1 MDIFNLFSKDNE
13 KKAQK
18 GGNVPK
24 LLNLKY
30 KSEPTGNLDNLNS
43 MLKKLNSDTKNINTY
58 DDYFTNEA
66 NIFLN
71 TIKKHKIFYQ
81 NELDYLYKQ
90 KLKSLKKET
99 KPSNNDIEKMKLVGK
114 IYTSNQTC
122 MQMND
127 TGRKDLNISFNK
139 LKVESCSNNFV
150 STFAN
155 NCVIK
160 GKWCYEVTLLTGGL
174 FQIGFCQ
181 LNTKITI
188 TEGVGD
194 SKNSYGFDG
203 FRKILWKGEKFFY
216 GNYWDFGDVLG
227 VCLDLDN
234 RTIEY
239 FLNGK
244 SMGIGDKNILVG
256 ENVAYFPAASMSRGQ
271 ACVFNFGQIPFKY
284 EYKGY
289 QSFDTPLS
297 KINEIDS
304 IISELLQIWLKN
316 ISPLIVS
323 SKVSDYEL
331 LLLSYDILNFVSQ
344 YIDDMYIFNTTIIP
358 FLIELKS
365 GKTALPENNN
375 YIFSKFILSILDVFL
390 NHDTQKNIGYQIFE
404 LLSIEINQIAI
415 RMGVFQNE
423 GEKVF
428 KNKLVYYENLMK
440 VFISLLKCDKI
451 ASLLMEKGTLEIFKN
466 VFNSNWFRLGELI
479 DYLFSSNKYIA
490 TTKTPIKHIIK
501 DLNKNYF
508 APKEKN
514 NYFINQVISKQLS
527 SLILLFLKDRRTL
540 YDGKIL
546 KDEFNELIK
555 HGYRLSNNDL
565 LMDLFIAEER
575 HNFQENIFIKNIF
588 MNLVYMYTDNFLKTK
603 FEEITTY
610 PWFYRMN
617 QTDIYFDEVGIGGTI
632 SHVTTEY
639 GNLVPEEL
647 KVKNDEF
654 SLDFFH
660 KLIRIS
666 YDIFEKIVLKK
677 YDEFY
682 IKIKT
687 SPICD
692 YLNSLH
698 ESGTRKFNDTIKY
711 YFYTFPLP
719 VQIALYKFAFF
730 LIKYLMY
737 LVKKNAYII
746 YFIPTTVT
754 EIPFSFFKLLIN
766 LKSRILYDNAFRQ
779 EINKSSPHFAEDDFI
794 QNLVEFY
801 LKLFAD
807 ENIANPEL
815 KESLLKKVNFLLE
828 KQIIEEFYDDDNKIF
843 ELLMK
848 GLLKDLQI
856 TSLSHS
862 ASKILLKLIT
872 PICFG
877 YKIFGKN
884 KKIQKQRYVYNI
896 KKVNNKEIFKD
907 MVLDEKL
914 KKYFEGN
921 FNILEEFIKS
931 YGVILNKVMTNYSMA
946 LSSIIEIGV
955 ARLDIN
961 NIEPNKYLINKHRQ
975 AESDRALYQGLCSSY
990 NEMCQLLKIYEFLIL
1005 TYPDEF
1011 LDSKKLNYTNFIN
1024 VLKNISTRIL
1034 SKPYIDH
1041 LIQLIKTINPKLN
1054 PKENSDK
1061 NKIEIYKI
1069 GLSIAG
1075 IFIQIHKWK
1084 KKNKFYDTF
1093 CKDTANTP
1101 DLNLE
1106 PFDSFMKLFLAELNN
1121 MQSKEDK
1128 KELIEDI
1135 EKNYSPMIEYLL
1147 SIRDVKQL
1155 TNDEMDNLISQD
1167 KLCILCYEYPSDTEL
1182 MPCKHRC
1189 CQKCYEQYK
1198 IDKDT
1203 CFICHAKIESVNTI
1217 NIK

>member
-1 MDIFNLFSKDNE
+1 M
-13 KKAQK
+13 
-18 GGNVPK
+18 
-24 LLNLKY
+24 
-30 KSEPTGNLDNLNS
+30 
-43 MLKKLNSDTKNINTY
+43 
-58 DDYFTNEA
+58 
-66 NIFLN
+66 
-71 TIKKHKIFYQ
+71 
-81 NELDYLYKQ
+81 
-90 KLKSLKKET
+90 
-99 KPSNNDIEKMKLVGK
+99 
-114 IYTSNQTC
+114 
-122 MQMND
+122 
-127 TGRKDLNISFNK
+127 
-139 LKVESCSNNFV
+139 
-150 STFAN
+150 
-155 NCVIK
+155 
-160 GKWCYEVTLLTGGL
+160 
-174 FQIGFCQ
+174 
-181 LNTKITI
+181 
-188 TEGVGD
+188 
-194 SKNSYGFDG
+194 
-203 FRKILWKGEKFFY
+203 
-216 GNYWDFGDVLG
+216 
-227 VCLDLDN
+227 
-234 RTIEY
+234 
-239 FLNGK
+239 
-244 SMGIGDKNILVG
+244 
-256 ENVAYFPAASMSRGQ
+256 
-271 ACVFNFGQIPFKY
+271 
-284 EYKGY
+284 
-289 QSFDTPLS
+289 
-297 KINEIDS
+297 
-304 IISELLQIWLKN
+304 
-316 ISPLIVS
+316 
-323 SKVSDYEL
+323 
-331 LLLSYDILNFVSQ
+331 
-344 YIDDMYIFNTTIIP
+344 
-358 FLIELKS
+358 
-365 GKTALPENNN
+365 
-375 YIFSKFILSILDVFL
+375 
-390 NHDTQKNIGYQIFE
+390 
-404 LLSIEINQIAI
+404 
-415 RMGVFQNE
+415 
-423 GEKVF
+423 
-428 KNKLVYYENLMK
+428 
-440 VFISLLKCDKI
+440 
-451 ASLLMEKGTLEIFKN
+451 
-466 VFNSNWFRLGELI
+466 
-479 DYLFSSNKYIA
+479 
-490 TTKTPIKHIIK
+490 
-501 DLNKNYF
+501 
-508 APKEKN
+508 
-514 NYFINQVISKQLS
+514 
-527 SLILLFLKDRRTL
+527 
-540 YDGKIL
+540 

-639 GNLVPEEL
+639 GNLVPDEL

-711 YFYTFPLP
+711 YFYTFPFP

-1217 NIK
+1217 NTK

>member
-1 MDIFNLFSKDNE
+1 
-13 KKAQK
+13 
-18 GGNVPK
+18 
-24 LLNLKY
+24 
-30 KSEPTGNLDNLNS
+30 
-43 MLKKLNSDTKNINTY
+43 
-58 DDYFTNEA
+58 
-66 NIFLN
+66 
-71 TIKKHKIFYQ
+71 
-81 NELDYLYKQ
+81 
-90 KLKSLKKET
+90 
-99 KPSNNDIEKMKLVGK
+99 
-114 IYTSNQTC
+114 
-122 MQMND
+122 
-127 TGRKDLNISFNK
+127 
-139 LKVESCSNNFV
+139 
-150 STFAN
+150 
-155 NCVIK
+155 
-160 GKWCYEVTLLTGGL
+160 
-174 FQIGFCQ
+174 
-181 LNTKITI
+181 
-188 TEGVGD
+188 
-194 SKNSYGFDG
+194 
-203 FRKILWKGEKFFY
+203 
-216 GNYWDFGDVLG
+216 
-227 VCLDLDN
+227 
-234 RTIEY
+234 
-239 FLNGK
+239 
-244 SMGIGDKNILVG
+244 
-256 ENVAYFPAASMSRGQ
+256 
-271 ACVFNFGQIPFKY
+271 
-284 EYKGY
+284 
-289 QSFDTPLS
+289 
-297 KINEIDS
+297 
-304 IISELLQIWLKN
+304 
-316 ISPLIVS
+316 
-323 SKVSDYEL
+323 
-331 LLLSYDILNFVSQ
+331 
-344 YIDDMYIFNTTIIP
+344 
-358 FLIELKS
+358 
-365 GKTALPENNN
+365 
-375 YIFSKFILSILDVFL
+375 
-390 NHDTQKNIGYQIFE
+390 
-404 LLSIEINQIAI
+404 
-415 RMGVFQNE
+415 
-423 GEKVF
+423 
-428 KNKLVYYENLMK
+428 
-440 VFISLLKCDKI
+440 
-451 ASLLMEKGTLEIFKN
+451 
-466 VFNSNWFRLGELI
+466 
-479 DYLFSSNKYIA
+479 
-490 TTKTPIKHIIK
+490 
-501 DLNKNYF
+501 
-508 APKEKN
+508 
-514 NYFINQVISKQLS
+514 
-527 SLILLFLKDRRTL
+527 
-540 YDGKIL
+540 
-546 KDEFNELIK
+546 
-555 HGYRLSNNDL
+555 
-565 LMDLFIAEER
+565 
-575 HNFQENIFIKNIF
+575 
-588 MNLVYMYTDNFLKTK
+588 
-603 FEEITTY
+603 
-610 PWFYRMN
+610 
-617 QTDIYFDEVGIGGTI
+617 
-632 SHVTTEY
+632 
-639 GNLVPEEL
+639 
-647 KVKNDEF
+647 
-654 SLDFFH
+654 
-660 KLIRIS
+660 
-666 YDIFEKIVLKK
+666 
-677 YDEFY
+677 
-682 IKIKT
+682 
-687 SPICD
+687 
-692 YLNSLH
+692 
-698 ESGTRKFNDTIKY
+698 
-711 YFYTFPLP
+711 
-719 VQIALYKFAFF
+719 
-730 LIKYLMY
+730 
-737 LVKKNAYII
+737 
-746 YFIPTTVT
+746 
-754 EIPFSFFKLLIN
+754 
-766 LKSRILYDNAFRQ
+766 
-779 EINKSSPHFAEDDFI
+779 
-794 QNLVEFY
+794 
-801 LKLFAD
+801 
-807 ENIANPEL
+807 
-815 KESLLKKVNFLLE
+815 
-828 KQIIEEFYDDDNKIF
+828 
-843 ELLMK
+843 MK